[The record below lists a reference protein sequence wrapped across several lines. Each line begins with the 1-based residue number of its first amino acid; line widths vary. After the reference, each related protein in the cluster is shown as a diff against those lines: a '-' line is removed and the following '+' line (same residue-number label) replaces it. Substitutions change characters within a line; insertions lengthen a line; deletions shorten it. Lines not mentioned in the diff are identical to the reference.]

1 MTGRSRSTGGAHRNF
16 STPGI
21 ASNFPV
27 DKLFSSY
34 DAIFDAFKQITSG
47 FSRKERRRLSHD
59 NAERFYRL

>member
-1 MTGRSRSTGGAHRNF
+1 MF
-16 STPGI
+16 

-34 DAIFDAFKQITSG
+34 DAIWNAFKDITAGYSG
-47 FSRKERRRLSHD
+47 RERSALFHD